1 MSICRIG
8 SACKASVHRLYRHF
22 KVFGP
27 FPLELEAEVDVE
39 VNLLGEVA
47 PAQ

>member
-22 KVFGP
+22 KVFSP
-27 FPLELEAEVDVE
+27 LPLEFEAEVDVDGD
-39 VNLLGEVA
+39 LLGEVT